1 MSLEHSKR
9 KRANIKRNISR
20 IKSIVEGSKDFDEKP
35 SHAELQCR
43 LGILESYFK
52 QALSV
57 QADIEDLDPSDTGR
71 ADLEDSYVTAKLCIQ
86 AQLGD
91 EGNVTINYP
100 ETTAPT
106 PVSTPSFLPRLSLPV
121 AGNRKSL
128 PGITSLFT
136 LQTADKSNYQQL
148 RSLIDK
154 ASAIFSSLES
164 LGTSSNI
171 AQAMLIY
178 IVIGKCDQQTRNKWN
193 ESLDYKSLPTWIQ
206 CTQVLERHCQFLHSS
221 DSSSH
226 HKFESTKP
234 IRISTRGQNSSFA
247 ITKLSCVL
255 CSSDKHK
262 LIGCSQFKDMNTN
275 QRYDAAK
282 KYDLCINCL
291 SNGHRVAQCASKHRC
306 RSCNRTHHTLLHHDN
321 ATLPTLASP
330 TSLPVSQSFQPSSSC
345 STKPH
350 TYNQLAATHS
360 HMETS
365 DHGQV
370 ILATAL
376 VLVKDSTGAYK
387 LGRAL
392 LDSCSQVNFMTDEFA
407 QRLHLRREKY
417 HIGIR
422 SIGDSVTNL
431 KARTTTTI
439 KSRTS
444 AFQLSLQFGITP
456 HIAYQPDAE
465 IDTINWNLPAN
476 TTLADETF
484 FKPRRIDLLLGT
496 EAFFEALAIGQIKL
510 GQNLPKLQK
519 TLFGWVV
526 SGRYQSK
533 HYTPSR
539 SCLLFR
545 EDSIDA
551 NMQRLWE
558 LETVDCK
565 PNPISSDHRICERH
579 FMATTHQ
586 DTTGRIIVRL
596 PFKDNPAA
604 LGASYDITRRR
615 FLAIERRLSHSPD
628 TYSQYVSF
636 MEEYE
641 RLGHMSVVKAPKLDE
656 PHYYIPHHCVL
667 KPTSASTKLRV
678 VFDASCQTTTQ
689 TSLNDLL
696 LVGPTIQTELYMLL
710 LRFRLYRYAITA
722 DVTKMYRQVSL
733 NKNDRKFHYILWR
746 ASADAD
752 LLTYQLNTV
761 TYGTASAPYL
771 AVRSLHYL
779 ADKHMAEFPI
789 GAAAVKT
796 SFYVDDFLCGADDT
810 DALHTLKKE
819 VIEILQRG
827 QFPLSKWHSNHPDFM
842 EGQTMK
848 ELSVTDDF
856 TSSALGVTWNQRND
870 TLLFSFTPKQVHKSV
885 TKRTILSI
893 ASSLF
898 DPLGVL
904 SPVVITSKII
914 MQELWLLKLD
924 WDDSVPQ
931 HIHQAWNCCLASLN
945 SLSSLS
951 LPRYC
956 LLPNARDIQL
966 HGFCDASIRAYG
978 SAIYIRVEDS
988 DGKVAVHL
996 LTSKS
1001 RVAPVK
1007 KQSLPKLELC
1017 GAHLLACL
1025 YAKIKNIF
1033 TSVSITTFFWT
1044 VSQLVLHWIKQHSVT
1059 LSTFVG
1065 NRVSDIQE
1073 LTAGGQWRYVP
1084 SKENPADLV
1093 SRGCPAADLKSSIWF
1108 SGPHFLQE
1116 NAMKWPRHTGNIE
1129 LDMDIVNREKRKK
1142 TFAIVK
1148 EVNYLIDVIDGISSY
1163 LHCLRLIAWL
1173 FRFSDKCRRKYT
1185 TNTISPSPDELRRAS
1200 YCIIF
1205 NIQQQHFSNDI
1216 QLLRKNQALRSN
1228 LKFLTPFL
1236 DNVTGFEL
1244 IKVGGRLDYADL
1256 PNSQKHPILLPS
1268 DSQFVLKYVRHLHL
1282 RNFHAGPKA
1291 LVAFIRLEFWIVNAR
1306 DVARRI
1312 VRSCV
1317 HCVRYKPVLLQQVM
1331 GPLPVTR
1338 ITPAR
1343 PFERCGIDFCGPINT
1358 YLRIRGKPPTKSYLA
1373 VFVCLVTKAVHI
1385 EVVSDLSTNAFLNAL
1400 KRMSGRRKMPCDIF
1414 CDNAT
1419 NFVGASNQLKN
1430 LKQILFKTETLN
1442 EIHKYCSSDF
1452 INFHFIPPRAPHFGG
1467 PWEAAVKSAKGL
1479 LNRTLANTKLTF
1491 EELSTVAVEVEA
1503 ILNSRPLC
1511 SMSSDPND
1519 FGALTAGH
1527 FLVGDSLRGLPER
1540 SLELRTVSH
1549 VDRYNTITAIKQSFW
1564 RRWSVDYINELRAR
1578 VKWTTPSP
1586 NLTKGALVII
1596 HDDNLPPQRW
1606 RLGRVESTV
1615 LGRDGRVRVVNL
1627 RTANGTLCRPIHK
1640 LAILPIS

>member
-106 PVSTPSFLPRLSLPV
+106 PVSTPSFLPRLSLPIFSGNYAEYKNFIASFTQLV
-121 AGNRKSL
+121 AREPRLSNIERFNYLLSCLKGSALETVRAFQVTSENYPKALDRL
-128 PGITSLFT
+128 RERFDNPTLIFLEGITSLFT

-234 IRISTRGQNSSFA
+234 IRITTRGQNSSFA
-247 ITKLSCVL
+247 ITKPSCVL

-262 LIGCSQFKDMNTN
+262 IIGCSQFKDMNTN

-496 EAFFEALAIGQIKL
+496 EAFFEALAVVQINL
-510 GQNLPKLQK
+510 GQNLPTLQK

-533 HYTPSR
+533 HCTPSK

-579 FMATTHQ
+579 FIATTHQ

-604 LGASYDITRRR
+604 LGASYDIARRR

-819 VIEILQRG
+819 VIEILRRG

-842 EGQTMK
+842 EGQNMK
-848 ELSVTDDF
+848 ELCVTDDF

-870 TLLFSFTPKQVHKSV
+870 TLLFSF
-885 TKRTILSI
+885 I
-893 ASSLF
+893 
-898 DPLGVL
+898 
-904 SPVVITSKII
+904 
-914 MQELWLLKLD
+914 
-924 WDDSVPQ
+924 
-931 HIHQAWNCCLASLN
+931 
-945 SLSSLS
+945 
-951 LPRYC
+951 
-956 LLPNARDIQL
+956 
-966 HGFCDASIRAYG
+966 
-978 SAIYIRVEDS
+978 
-988 DGKVAVHL
+988 
-996 LTSKS
+996 
-1001 RVAPVK
+1001 
-1007 KQSLPKLELC
+1007 
-1017 GAHLLACL
+1017 
-1025 YAKIKNIF
+1025 
-1033 TSVSITTFFWT
+1033 
-1044 VSQLVLHWIKQHSVT
+1044 
-1059 LSTFVG
+1059 
-1065 NRVSDIQE
+1065 
-1073 LTAGGQWRYVP
+1073 
-1084 SKENPADLV
+1084 
-1093 SRGCPAADLKSSIWF
+1093 
-1108 SGPHFLQE
+1108 
-1116 NAMKWPRHTGNIE
+1116 
-1129 LDMDIVNREKRKK
+1129 
-1142 TFAIVK
+1142 
-1148 EVNYLIDVIDGISSY
+1148 
-1163 LHCLRLIAWL
+1163 
-1173 FRFSDKCRRKYT
+1173 
-1185 TNTISPSPDELRRAS
+1185 
-1200 YCIIF
+1200 
-1205 NIQQQHFSNDI
+1205 
-1216 QLLRKNQALRSN
+1216 
-1228 LKFLTPFL
+1228 
-1236 DNVTGFEL
+1236 
-1244 IKVGGRLDYADL
+1244 
-1256 PNSQKHPILLPS
+1256 
-1268 DSQFVLKYVRHLHL
+1268 
-1282 RNFHAGPKA
+1282 
-1291 LVAFIRLEFWIVNAR
+1291 
-1306 DVARRI
+1306 
-1312 VRSCV
+1312 
-1317 HCVRYKPVLLQQVM
+1317 
-1331 GPLPVTR
+1331 
-1338 ITPAR
+1338 
-1343 PFERCGIDFCGPINT
+1343 
-1358 YLRIRGKPPTKSYLA
+1358 
-1373 VFVCLVTKAVHI
+1373 
-1385 EVVSDLSTNAFLNAL
+1385 
-1400 KRMSGRRKMPCDIF
+1400 
-1414 CDNAT
+1414 
-1419 NFVGASNQLKN
+1419 
-1430 LKQILFKTETLN
+1430 
-1442 EIHKYCSSDF
+1442 
-1452 INFHFIPPRAPHFGG
+1452 
-1467 PWEAAVKSAKGL
+1467 
-1479 LNRTLANTKLTF
+1479 
-1491 EELSTVAVEVEA
+1491 
-1503 ILNSRPLC
+1503 
-1511 SMSSDPND
+1511 
-1519 FGALTAGH
+1519 
-1527 FLVGDSLRGLPER
+1527 
-1540 SLELRTVSH
+1540 
-1549 VDRYNTITAIKQSFW
+1549 
-1564 RRWSVDYINELRAR
+1564 
-1578 VKWTTPSP
+1578 
-1586 NLTKGALVII
+1586 
-1596 HDDNLPPQRW
+1596 
-1606 RLGRVESTV
+1606 RLGRVGSSTYTPS
-1615 LGRDGRVRVVNL
+1615 LEL
-1627 RTANGTLCRPIHK
+1627 LLSISK
-1640 LAILPIS
+1640 LAFITQPASLLSATKCSRHTVAWFLRRINSGIRFGNLHTRRRL